1 MAIKSVGPDPANDD
15 EVGARGYNDARYALK
30 SDVGAGSAESILTQ
44 LINTQLTSAVLTAL
58 TSGGSTKVGAG
69 HSVTATG
76 ITVPAGTY
84 EISNQVEFNNV
95 AARTL
100 TYVGV
105 RAVGA
110 VSGTTDYLAT
120 VMPAASVN
128 VEGTFTLT
136 LLETTELR
144 PLIQTT
150 QTTAA
155 NRVVKGVSDSR
166 LRVISTVTMPA
177 GEPNNALTLRV
188 NSLEDPPSVV
198 ARRTSTQSIP
208 TNAITPV
215 QFQAV
220 EYDSMPGGQAQ
231 FVVGQDV
238 FCRKTGWYW
247 LNATW
252 PWPTINVGA
261 LRTMY
266 IYRNG
271 TAAAD
276 IVAIDFRPATGG
288 DTINNITI
296 KKKFNAGDWFQ
307 MHVFQDTGA
316 SQASGILYG
325 TYANLGLT
333 WIHA

>member
-1 MAIKSVGPDPANDD
+1 MAIKDVGPDPDIP
-15 EVGARGYNDARYALK
+15 EHLVTRGYADLRYALK

-105 RAVGA
+105 RAVG
-110 VSGTTDYLAT
+110 STTTDYLAT

-128 VEGTFTLT
+128 VEATFTLT

-177 GEPNNALTLRV
+177 GEPNSALALRV

-271 TAAAD
+271 TAAGN
-276 IVAIDFRPATGG
+276 IIAIDFRPATGG

-296 KKKFNAGDWFQ
+296 KKKFDAGDWFQ